1 MEGIDVCP
9 VCQEEFAKKWDDDAD
24 VKKTAFPHASTLP
37 LPCAPTALA
46 ARTPPLPCVSTMP
59 DDGFPPTRRD
69 WSRLRGPSSRPCGCF
84 QDGEGAWMLR
94 DVQRI
99 PPAAVRISL
108 PLGPSVETPVESPV
122 ESPVI
127 SLTAPAHASALRD
140 VHGCGRVISP
150 TTSSCNLLRQPPHT
164 RIQQQPAPSNST
176 TTCIILTC
184 AARFA
189 SQSKWGGRILH
200 VGCAAVATA
209 TSAQLPVE
217 AAGLESAGAAAAG
230 GEGGEGGGLSFPP
243 ALVESGVA
251 AEGVAEPVVSSAT
264 PRLVSSASM
273 TSEEG
278 GPADGGAVAAAMDAA
293 GDLVPA
299 EVAAVEELAGGGQK
313 RAKRARRY

>member
-230 GEGGEGGGLSFPP
+230 GEGGGGGLSFPP
-243 ALVESGVA
+243 ALVESGGA